1 MSSCRK
7 LSMLVA
13 FALCLPMVSCM
24 RRQSA
29 VRPPG
34 VDAVKAAREY
44 RQNYSAP
51 GAHATEG
58 QITASTGNVDAD
70 DIYER
75 QIQHSFNLRDFNR
88 LEKEAH
94 DARGGKVRF
103 SGGIWEL
110 SSFYLGVTKLAD
122 REPSTEASWTAHLT
136 TAKVWASAM
145 PESVTAQLA
154 LAESYVNYAWFARGS
169 GYADSVTDE
178 GWKSFQDR
186 IEIANSILLKTAR
199 LKEKCPFWYEVMQHV
214 ALAQGWDKSLA
225 RELMEQAVQFEPDYY
240 AYYREFAYYLE
251 PKWYGAKGEADAFAE
266 EISNRVG
273 GKEGAF
279 LYFEIAS
286 LLTCQ
291 CGQDPTH
298 MKYLS
303 WPKIKEGYA
312 ALDEL
317 YGLSNLKR
325 NRYAYMASRVG
336 DKAATREAI
345 AEIGDNWVQE
355 TWYSHDRYQ
364 AVAAWA
370 ESH

>member
-1 MSSCRK
+1 MPPHRK
-7 LSMLVA
+7 VLMLVA
-13 FALCLPMVSCM
+13 LTLCLPMGSCM
-24 RRQSA
+24 RRP
-29 VRPPG
+29 VG
-34 VDAVKAAREY
+34 FDAVKVAHEY
-44 RQNYSAP
+44 RRNRPYTP
-51 GAHATEG
+51 ATRPTNE
-58 QITASTGNVDAD
+58 QPLASTGGVDAD
-70 DIYER
+70 DIYKAR
-75 QIQHSFNLRDFNR
+75 IQHYFNLRNLDQIDR
-88 LEKEAH
+88 EAH
-94 DARGGKVRF
+94 EARVGKVRF
-103 SGGIWEL
+103 PGGVWKVYVV
-110 SSFYLGVTKLAD
+110 YLGVTKPVDGDAA
-122 REPSTEASWTAHLT
+122 TEAEWKIHMDGV
-136 TAKVWASAM
+136 KVWASVR

-169 GYADSVTDE
+169 GYSDSVTDE
-178 GWKSFQDR
+178 GWKLFQDR
-186 IEIANSILLKTAR
+186 VETAQSILLKAAR

-312 ALDEL
+312 ALGEL

-336 DKAATREAI
+336 DKATTREAI

-370 ESH
+370 EGR